1 MKYEYLI
8 DNRGKYV
15 VPNTTKTVDD
25 RLKRDKDFQK
35 TFNVKPL
42 IVSKDYWQYLLA
54 KYSMKTV
61 TVKD

>member
-8 DNRGKYV
+8 DNRGMYV
-15 VPNTTKTVDD
+15 VPNIAMATEL

-35 TFNVKPL
+35 TFKVKPL
-42 IVSKDYWQYLLA
+42 IVSPDYWQYLLA
-54 KYSMKTV
+54 RYSMKTI